1 MEKKLL
7 VIVGPTASGK
17 SKLAVFLAKKFNG
30 EVVSAD
36 SRQVYKYLDIGS
48 GKITKKE
55 MEGIPH
61 HLLDVANPK
70 RKFTVAQ
77 YQKLAQK
84 AIEKIMEKKK
94 LPILCGGSGFYIK
107 AVIEGLQI
115 PKVPPDW
122 KFRKKLEKKSAK
134 ELYEKLKKLDPERAK
149 TIDPKNK
156 RRLIRALEIIKKL
169 KKVPKL
175 KKIPPPYKILIIG
188 IKKSKKQLKILIKKR
203 LKKRLKKGLI
213 AEVKKLRKYGLSFK
227 RLKEFGLEYK
237 WVALYLE
244 KKISYQ
250 EMVKNL
256 LKDIER
262 FAKKQISF
270 FKKLKGV
277 KWVKNYKEAQN
288 LVRRFLLS

>member
-1 MEKKLL
+1 
-7 VIVGPTASGK
+7 
-17 SKLAVFLAKKFNG
+17 
-30 EVVSAD
+30 
-36 SRQVYKYLDIGS
+36 
-48 GKITKKE
+48 
-55 MEGIPH
+55 
-61 HLLDVANPK
+61 
-70 RKFTVAQ
+70 
-77 YQKLAQK
+77 
-84 AIEKIMEKKK
+84 
-94 LPILCGGSGFYIK
+94 LCGGSGFYIK